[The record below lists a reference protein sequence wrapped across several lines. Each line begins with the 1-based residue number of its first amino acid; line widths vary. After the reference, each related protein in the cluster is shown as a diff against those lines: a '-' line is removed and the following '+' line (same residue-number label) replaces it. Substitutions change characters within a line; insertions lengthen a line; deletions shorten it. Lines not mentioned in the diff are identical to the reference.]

1 MWNGCNEMRKRKSR
15 GEIQNE
21 DRRLDKMDERD
32 MEEEG
37 KDRKRKVLG
46 IVKKC

>member
-1 MWNGCNEMRKRKSR
+1 MWNGCNEMRKRKDR

-21 DRRLDKMDERD
+21 DRRVDKMDERD